1 MAEENTRLPRELDQ
15 GFVGRLVPDPASPPE
30 LTLLVGYPGAS
41 VEEGHVRLY
50 ASPDLSR
57 WWEIPEDGVLHRQTV
72 PNDPLGAEIVWIR
85 RDKQPV
91 LNSRRS
97 DSDMNTTYTI
107 PSYLPCITTTPV
119 GAAAAVPP
127 AQPVPLTLHC
137 SLLCPTSHLV
147 CLPSMGCPPHT
158 GAQLGAAGPV
168 QHQPHTISG
177 VNCPTSLPQTISDFN
192 CGTGP
197 ARIPPTQIC
206 TTTPVGAA
214 APHLTFFGCT
224 VPPVTTGCT
233 YGGAQG
239 HLPPHTYITAA
250 VPPHTHEAQ
259 AQPQQTWVWPP
270 TYDAYCGTSPV
281 AQGAQAPQAPQQT
294 YVLPTAGNYPTI
306 PPVTVCCYR

>member
-1 MAEENTRLPRELDQ
+1 MAEEKDRLPRKPDQ

-30 LTLLVGYPGAS
+30 LTMLVGYPGAS

-57 WWEIPEDGVLHRQTV
+57 WWEIPEDGVLHRQAV
-72 PNDPLGAEIVWIR
+72 PNDSLGAEIVWIR

-97 DSDMNTTYTI
+97 DSDMNTFTFMGCPT
-107 PSYLPCITTTPV
+107 LGCTA
-119 GAAAAVPP
+119 AAAAVPP
-127 AQPVPLTLHC
+127 AQPAPLTLQC

-177 VNCPTSLPQTISDFN
+177 VNCPTSLPQTISGFN

-197 ARIPPTQIC
+197 VQTPPAQNWG
-206 TTTPVGAA
+206 TTPVGAA
-214 APHLTFFGCT
+214 APHPTFFGNCT
-224 VPPVTTGCT
+224 IQPVTMGCT

-239 HLPPHTYITAA
+239 QLPHHTFITAA
-250 VPPHTHEAQ
+250 VPPHTHQAQAQ

-281 AQGAQAPQAPQQT
+281 AQGAQAPQQAQVVHT
-294 YVLPTAGNYPTI
+294 VLTI
-306 PPVTVCCYR
+306 PPVSICCPR